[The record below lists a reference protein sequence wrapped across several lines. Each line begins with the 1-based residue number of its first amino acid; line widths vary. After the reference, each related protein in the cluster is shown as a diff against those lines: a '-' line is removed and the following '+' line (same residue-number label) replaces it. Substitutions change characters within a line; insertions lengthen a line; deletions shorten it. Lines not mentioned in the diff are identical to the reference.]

1 MNMNKIIHN
10 QKPLTPKRKFLRKN
24 STPFETTLWNHLK
37 NNQLKNHKFKRQHSI
52 GNFITDFYCAKEK
65 LVIEIDGDSHFSES
79 SQEYD
84 LRRTEF
90 FNSLGI
96 RVIRFTNFEV
106 AESLEGVLLEIVK
119 NFKN

>member
-1 MNMNKIIHN
+1 MNKTIHN
-10 QKPLTPKRKFLRKN
+10 QKPLTPKRRNLRKN
-24 STPFETTLWNHLK
+24 STPFETTLWHHLK

-96 RVIRFTNFEV
+96 RVIRFTNVEV

-119 NFKN
+119 NFKH